1 VVIAT
6 SATEPRIAPLARE
19 LGVRHVL
26 GSRLETEGGTSVV
39 VTPVAVLPPV
49 PIDGWAVEE
58 LDEKVAEIRG
68 QFLATLENW
77 PTG

>member
-1 VVIAT
+1 
-6 SATEPRIAPLARE
+6 
-19 LGVRHVL
+19 
-26 GSRLETEGGTSVV
+26 LETEGGTSVV

-49 PIDGWAVEE
+49 PTDGWAVEE